1 MTGHGETEEYM
12 GAQSFKMADVCFV
25 SAVQLSLEP
34 SAQHGE
40 TVDGDLCLKS
50 RPSPYEVME
59 PGVDY
64 E

>member
-1 MTGHGETEEYM
+1 M

-25 SAVQLSLEP
+25 SAVKLSLEP